1 MSPEVRESPRSK
13 TEPLGNFGKI
23 PGVEA
28 RPGFVYH
35 GVRQLKDMALK
46 DELDFL
52 RKGKGARVRAR
63 SVSIEQTWTRIQ
75 GDEDLSVKEKLE
87 KLINLTGT
95 KKTIKPVRPLDSVD
109 SAVKNDLVVADVADF
124 EDAEPAARRES
135 LLFLEHPYPP
145 HARYGKLRL
154 EDALAVKGD
163 VLCRLSHDVEFE
175 DLDLSTALFLDLET
189 TGLAGG
195 TGTVPFLV
203 GMGYFRNGCF
213 NVGQFFLGELGEE
226 ERMVKDLGRFFR
238 DMDFKS
244 VVTYNGKAFDLPLL
258 QTRFILQ
265 REPLVLTSLP
275 HLDLLYSARRLWKHK
290 HESCRLF
297 HLSRQIVEADRD
309 EDIPSAEIPFRY
321 FDYLRNGDFS
331 LIEPILYHNQEDIL
345 SLLGLVIS
353 AAELFGETEDIDALD
368 MFGVG
373 KVYESH
379 GDMEKSAAL
388 YERALAGDLPEE
400 VAVLVKHKLSTHF
413 KKNADWDKAL
423 HLWRDLSSQGE
434 LAYYRDMAIYF
445 EHKVKDF
452 GEAKRIA
459 VEGLAL
465 SMNIESKLRE
475 DFARRIDRLA
485 GKMAKSAGAAKRVP

>member
-1 MSPEVRESPRSK
+1 
-13 TEPLGNFGKI
+13 
-23 PGVEA
+23 
-28 RPGFVYH
+28 
-35 GVRQLKDMALK
+35 MAIK
-46 DELDFL
+46 DELDFI

-87 KLINLTGT
+87 KLINLTGA
-95 KKTIKPVRPLDSVD
+95 KKTVKPSRPVDSV
-109 SAVKNDLVVADVADF
+109 VKDDLVVADVADVADI
-124 EDAEPAARRES
+124 EDAEPSTRREA

-145 HARYGKLRL
+145 HTRYGKHRL
-154 EDALAVKGD
+154 EEADSIKGD
-163 VLCRLSHDVEFE
+163 ILYRLSHDVEFE

-203 GMGYFRNGCF
+203 GMGYFRDGRF

-226 ERMVKDLGRFFR
+226 ERMIRDLSRFFR

-244 VVTYNGKAFDLPLL
+244 IVTYNGKAFDLPLL
-258 QTRFILQ
+258 ETRFILF
-265 REPLVLTSLP
+265 RETLGLSRLP

-290 HESCRLF
+290 HDSCRLF
-297 HLSRQIVEADRD
+297 HLAQQIVEADRD

-345 SLLGLVIS
+345 SLLGLLIS
-353 AAELFGETEDIDALD
+353 AAGLFAEEEIDAMD